1 MMQLVVRHDPLL
13 PRSLRAW
20 HRVRLSGLL
29 CEEVA
34 PVRQDHAGTNGRHLR
49 RLPGDAGLPQ
59 RRAGAFQPFNH
70 LPGSYQAMS
79 ICDCNQGRLPCTCKT
94 QLTGEYHADLNA
106 AQSELTA
113 LREDFDRVTAE
124 RDAALGREDML
135 REEVE
140 RQNDI
145 AHAAKVECSKL
156 QQRLTAADERAD
168 VLEGL
173 LNRAI
178 ELLRG
183 AHTGDLFGP
192 DDWEI
197 IDEFLAGS
205 ALKPA
210 DVFVDPLKS
219 CNVCGD
225 EHICQ
230 GCGSKGWTANC
241 KECVPY

>member
-1 MMQLVVRHDPLL
+1 MSEVKFKACN
-13 PRSLRAW
+13 LRANAI
-20 HRVRLSGLL
+20 V
-29 CEEVA
+29 V
-34 PVRQDHAGTNGRHLR
+34 Q
-49 RLPGDAGLPQ
+49 
-59 RRAGAFQPFNH
+59 
-70 LPGSYQAMS
+70 
-79 ICDCNQGRLPCTCKT
+79 
-94 QLTGEYHADLNA
+94 EY
-106 AQSELTA
+106 
-113 LREDFDRVTAE
+113 DFDRVTAE
-124 RDAALGREDML
+124 RDA
-135 REEVE
+135 
-140 RQNDI
+140 
-145 AHAAKVECSKL
+145 L

-168 VLEGL
+168 ELEGL

>member
-1 MMQLVVRHDPLL
+1 MPEVHRYQVVTM
-13 PRSLRAW
+13 
-20 HRVRLSGLL
+20 LSM
-29 CEEVA
+29 
-34 PVRQDHAGTNGRHLR
+34 
-49 RLPGDAGLPQ
+49 
-59 RRAGAFQPFNH
+59 AGATIGYDPH
-70 LPGSYQAMS
+70 GPDVVMAS
-79 ICDCNQGRLPCTCKT
+79 
-94 QLTGEYHADLNA
+94 
-106 AQSELTA
+106 
-113 LREDFDRVTAE
+113 DFDNATRLFLDAAE
-124 RDAALGREDML
+124 RCIASERREK
-135 REEVE
+135 E
-140 RQNDI
+140 
-145 AHAAKVECSKL
+145 L

-168 VLEGL
+168 ELEGL